1 MIFYSHEG
9 ILLKN
14 HLHNVGE
21 SAKSFIEKLNVKYKK
36 LSEIAYIVGKI
47 HDIGKY
53 TSFFQRYLKGEKI
66 GNMAHHSMLSAI
78 LGAHIIKNHLEKY
91 VDIDIPQKK
100 FLPLISYL
108 IIYKHHGDLRSPEEI
123 IPSKKELKDYP
134 DLTKVDV
141 SLKEEIIIAKKQ
153 LDDIK
158 RNSNLIQKEIDE
170 LGLQFNILDFT
181 EKKFLE
187 TFQML
192 ADLRY
197 ELLEK
202 EDIKEFERLELYFLT
217 LLLYSALIDSD
228 KKTAG
233 REEVLKVERRDI
245 PSDIVDRYIK
255 EKFKEN
261 KSSLINTMR
270 NEIYCKVTKKATE
283 IPLDQKLF
291 TLTAPTGCGKT
302 LTVLSFALKL
312 RERIK
317 IFEGFCPRIIY
328 SLPFINIIE
337 QNYDVFYEVLSL
349 LPDFE
354 ENYSSYLIKHHHLA
368 DLIYKEND
376 EFKSIEEA
384 LLLTESW
391 ESEVIVTTFVQFLHS
406 VIAFKNSFLKKFHN
420 IAGSIIILDEVQNIP
435 VEYWDLVDRVLQ
447 GLVDFLGCRIILMTA
462 TKPLLFYKNSIE
474 LLEENKKFFLK
485 LNRVTLKPQKN
496 KITDDEFVEK
506 FYEKF
511 NKKSCL
517 IVVNTISKSIDIY
530 NKIKEK
536 LGYKGFVEFEEENGE
551 YKRINL
557 DQEENLEKIIEKLF
571 KYEKL
576 IFYLSTNITPIQRD
590 SRIKVLKRFMEKG
603 GKPILVST
611 QVIEAG
617 VDLDFDVVFR
627 DIGPLDSVI
636 QTAGRC
642 NRNLSLNKPGEVYL
656 INLEKGGS
664 ENVYGK
670 VHLFITLQLL
680 QDDIIEEKDFFRLI
694 NQYFPNIKERTTNES
709 KEIFN
714 AILRLNFH
722 HSQIPSISKF
732 NLIKETDRFL
742 NVFIELDKESVEV
755 REKFIK
761 IVVNEKDFI
770 KRKISYFQIKK
781 RFNEYLISV
790 RKKVLEKN
798 PPCNLT
804 MLALFYVPYN
814 LINNYYNME
823 TGYKTIGEPLI
834 L

>member
-91 VDIDIPQKK
+91 VAIDIPQKK

-134 DLTKVDV
+134 DLTKVNV

-181 EKKFLE
+181 EEKFLE

-202 EDIKEFERLELYFLT
+202 ENIKEFERLELYFLT

-228 KKTAG
+228 KRTAG
-233 REEVLKVERRDI
+233 REELLKVERRDI
-245 PSDIVDRYIK
+245 PSDIVDRYI

-261 KSSLINTMR
+261 KSSIINTMR
-270 NEIYCKVTKKATE
+270 NEIYYKVTKKATE

-312 RERIK
+312 RKRIK
-317 IFEGFCPRIIY
+317 IVEGFCPRIIY

-354 ENYSSYLIKHHHLA
+354 KNSSSYLIKHHHLA
-368 DLIYKEND
+368 DLVYKEND

-391 ESEVIVTTFVQFLHS
+391 ESEMIVTTFVQFLHS

-435 VEYWDLVDRVLQ
+435 VEYWDLVEKALQ

-474 LLEENKKFFLK
+474 LLEENEKFFLK
-485 LNRVTLKPQKN
+485 LNRITLKPKKN
-496 KITDDEFVEK
+496 KITDDEFIEE

-511 NKKSCL
+511 DKKSCL

-536 LGYKGFVEFEEENGE
+536 LRYKGFVEYEEKNGE

-557 DQEENLEKIIEKLF
+557 DEKGNLEKIIEELF
-571 KYEKL
+571 KYKKL
-576 IFYLSTNITPIQRD
+576 IFYLSTNIIPLQRAI
-590 SRIKVLKRFMEKG
+590 RIKMLKKYMEKG

-611 QVIEAG
+611 QVVEAG
-617 VDLDFDVVFR
+617 VDLDFEVVFR
-627 DIGPLDSVI
+627 DIGPLDSII
-636 QTAGRC
+636 QVAGRC
-642 NRNLSLNKPGEVYL
+642 NRNQTLDGHGEVFL
-656 INLEKGGS
+656 LNFENGGA
-664 ENVYGK
+664 EDVYGK
-670 VHLFITLQLL
+670 VHIFITSKLL
-680 QDDIIEEKDFFRLI
+680 LDESIEERDFFSLI
-694 NQYFPNIKERTTNES
+694 NKYFPDIKKRTSNKSE
-709 KEIFN
+709 EIYN
-714 AILRLNFH
+714 SMLKLNFFH
-722 HSQIPSISKF
+722 TQVSNISDF
-732 NLIKETDRFL
+732 SLIKEEGKFY
-742 NVFIELDKESVEV
+742 NVFIELNSRASELK
-755 REKFIK
+755 EKFIEQV
-761 IVVNEKDFI
+761 INEKNF
-770 KRKISYFQIKK
+770 KK
-781 RFNEYLISV
+781 RNIAYLSLKKEFNEYLISV
-790 RKKVLEKN
+790 REKN
-798 PPCNLT
+798 IKDKPIFKISENLFCIPHNFIT
-804 MLALFYVPYN
+804 KCYD
-814 LINNYYNME
+814 IE
-823 TGYKTIGEPLI
+823 TGIKNYTRALI